1 MAIQRRTGEE
11 EAWDRTV
18 KRFSVSEARDQEAKV
33 RRKSKADSSTTQR
46 QTPQQVDIRMKSRE
60 ILRATWSLAWLMGPA
75 TMIVRLPQAGQVRQP
90 STINISQWPILY
102 IR

>member
-46 QTPQQVDIRMKSRE
+46 QTPQQLDIRMKSRE

-75 TMIVRLPQAGQVRQP
+75 TTIVRLPQAGQGNSPPQLTLHNGP
-90 STINISQWPILY
+90 SYT
-102 IR
+102 